1 MSEENKNFSYTYRA
15 PTAEERREI
24 EGIRRQ
30 YGAAGERDDLTKLRA
45 LDARV
50 KNTAKIWGIS
60 LGVSGTLIFGLGLSM
75 ILEWEIFAWGALVA
89 AVGAVV
95 LGAAYPAY
103 RFFLKK
109 GKDRYREEILRLSE
123 KLLQEKG
130 EFTKL

>member
-1 MSEENKNFSYTYRA
+1 MSEENKNFSYPCRA

>member
-1 MSEENKNFSYTYRA
+1 M
-15 PTAEERREI
+15 
-24 EGIRRQ
+24 
-30 YGAAGERDDLTKLRA
+30 
-45 LDARV
+45 

-75 ILEWEIFAWGALVA
+75 ILEWKIFAWGAIVA

-95 LGAAYPAY
+95 LGTAYPAY